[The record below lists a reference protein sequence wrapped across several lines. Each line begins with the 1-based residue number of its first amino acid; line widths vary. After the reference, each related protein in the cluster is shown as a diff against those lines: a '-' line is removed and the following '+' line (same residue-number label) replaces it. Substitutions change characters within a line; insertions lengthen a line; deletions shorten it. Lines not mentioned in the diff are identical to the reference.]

1 MSKLDELIQELC
13 PNGVLYVELGTIAK
27 GEKERN
33 KGQKCNLAF
42 SITKGGLVKT
52 SDYFKEATVTSEDT
66 SGYKLVKKNWF
77 VYSPSR
83 IDVGSINYLKDEEL
97 VIVSPL
103 NVVFSISED
112 KILPKY
118 LLYFLQSRFGTWQIL
133 TKREGIEGTGRKL
146 LPFERFSTI
155 IVPLPPLEIQH
166 EVVRILENFEN
177 LTSEL
182 TAELTERK
190 KQYEYYRNALL
201 NKNTSTPIVILRD
214 VVKRSCSGATPA
226 KGNPEYYEGGTIPW
240 LRTQDVRF
248 NEVYEINSFITEE
261 AVKRTTAKLIPPN
274 CVIVAISGAS
284 AGRCAI
290 NKIATTTNQHCL
302 NMEIDSEKAL
312 YKYVFYCVCDKYE
325 ELLSRKQGARGDL
338 NSSLI
343 LSLSIPLPSLEE
355 QARIVSLLECFD
367 ALCNN
372 LSCGLPA
379 EIEARQKQY
388 EYYRDKLLSFKEVG
402 KC

>member
-1 MSKLDELIQELC
+1 MA
-13 PNGVLYVELGTIAK
+13 N
-27 GEKERN
+27 
-33 KGQKCNLAF
+33 
-42 SITKGGLVKT
+42 
-52 SDYFKEATVTSEDT
+52 
-66 SGYKLVKKNWF
+66 
-77 VYSPSR
+77 
-83 IDVGSINYLKDEEL
+83 
-97 VIVSPL
+97 
-103 NVVFSISED
+103 
-112 KILPKY
+112 
-118 LLYFLQSRFGTWQIL
+118 L

-155 IVPLPPLEIQH
+155 IVPLPPLEIQY
-166 EVVRILENFEN
+166 EVVRILDSFEN

-201 NKNTSTPIVILRD
+201 NKNTSIPIVMLRN
-214 VVKRSCSGATPA
+214 VVKKSCSGATPA

-261 AVKRTTAKLIPPN
+261 AVKKTTAKLIPPN

-343 LSLSIPLPSLEE
+343 LSLTIPLPSLEE
-355 QARIVSLLECFD
+355 QRRIVSLLESFD
-367 ALCNN
+367 YLCND
-372 LSCGLPA
+372 SISGLPA
-379 EIEARQKQY
+379 EIEARQRQY
-388 EYYRDKLLSFKEVG
+388 EYYRDKLLTFK
-402 KC
+402 KLS

>member
-13 PNGVLYVELGTIAK
+13 PNGVPYVELGTIAK

-118 LLYFLQSRFGTWQIL
+118 LLYFLQSRLGTWQIL

-155 IVPLPPLEIQH
+155 IVPLPPLEIQY
-166 EVVRILENFEN
+166 EVVRILDSFEN

-201 NKNTSTPIVILRD
+201 NKNTSIPIVMLRN
-214 VVKRSCSGATPA
+214 VVKKSCSGATPA

-248 NEVYEINSFITEE
+248 NEVYEINRFITEE
-261 AVKRTTAKLIPPN
+261 AVKKTTAKLIPPN

-343 LSLSIPLPSLEE
+343 LSLTIPLPSLEE
-355 QARIVSLLECFD
+355 QRRIVSLLESFD
-367 ALCNN
+367 YLCND
-372 LSCGLPA
+372 SISGLPA
-379 EIEARQKQY
+379 EIEARQRQY
-388 EYYRDKLLSFKEVG
+388 EYYRDKLLTFK
-402 KC
+402 KLS

>member
-1 MSKLDELIQELC
+1 MSKLNELIQTLC
-13 PNGVLYVELGTIAK
+13 PNGVPFVELGTIAK

-33 KGQKCNLAF
+33 KGEHCNLAY

-66 SGYKLVKKNWF
+66 SGYKIVRKNWF

-83 IDVGSINYLKDEEL
+83 IDVGSINYLREEEM

-112 KILPKY
+112 KILPQY

-146 LPFERFSTI
+146 LPFERFATI
-155 IVPLPPLEIQH
+155 IVPLPPLEIQR
-166 EVVRILENFEN
+166 EVIKILDVFQN
-177 LTSEL
+177 LASEL
-182 TAELTERK
+182 TAELTARK
-190 KQYEYYRNALL
+190 KQYELYRNSLL
-201 NKNTSTPIVILRD
+201 NENKKTPLVTLKE

-226 KGNPEYYEGGTIPW
+226 KGNPEYYDGGTIPW

-248 NEVYEINSFITEE
+248 NEIYKIDSFITEE
-261 AVKRTTAKLIPPN
+261 AVKKTTAKWIPPN

-302 NMEIDSEKAL
+302 NMEIDPEKAL
-312 YKYVFYCVCDKYE
+312 YKYVFYCICDRYE
-325 ELLSRKQGARGDL
+325 DLLSRKQGARGDL
-338 NSSLI
+338 NSTLI
-343 LSLSIPLPSLEE
+343 LSISIPLPSLEE
-355 QARIVSLLECFD
+355 QIRIVSLLDQFD
-367 ALCNN
+367 ALCND
-372 LSCGLPA
+372 LPA

-388 EYYRDKLLSFKEVG
+388 EYYRDKLLTFKEVSQ
-402 KC
+402 C